1 MGQAPETMSVTFS
14 FGLEPDLRVLPVSLR
29 KFVRQTTV
37 FGSRGYDANTR

>member
-1 MGQAPETMSVTFS
+1 MAACGDEDIRRLDVAVNY
-14 FGLEPDLRVLPVSLR
+14 GVLPVSLR